1 MFVSGGGT
9 CSMCIL
15 VPSDLT
21 IQAIHITT
29 PCAATLQRPS
39 SPTVA
44 ERVVVHSQRVR
55 NAP

>member
-29 PCAATLQRPS
+29 PCAATLQQPS

-44 ERVVVHSQRVR
+44 ERVVVHSQHVR
-55 NAP
+55 NAL